1 MRIERLMT
9 SPLTPVASDVRP
21 GPPCKAA
28 RNAAIRWQT
37 RRVIIG
43 HGAYRG
49 GRRMDHDPD
58 GNGHQDF
65 SELVEAC
72 GVDSD
77 FIWVGLLDPEPRE
90 LNDAARAF
98 GIHPLAA
105 EDARLSHERPKVD
118 VFGDTLTVVLRP
130 ARYLEDVEQVEFG
143 QITVM
148 ASPRHLLVVR
158 HGDAVPLTDLR
169 ARMEA
174 DPEWLKLGPGAVLHA
189 IVEEVV
195 DAYGPV
201 LTGISDDIDEVEEAV
216 FSMSRESPTQR
227 IYELKREVLEFG
239 RATVPLEPA
248 LSKLSVIDHPVLGD
262 ELRRYFADSND
273 EVRHVIDQVLTDRE
287 LLNGALE
294 ANLTQVSVRQ
304 NEDMRKISAWVAILA
319 VPTMIAGIYG
329 MNFEEMPELGTRY
342 GYYVVLA
349 VIVAACVALHRVF
362 KRSGWL

>member
-1 MRIERLMT
+1 
-9 SPLTPVASDVRP
+9 
-21 GPPCKAA
+21 
-28 RNAAIRWQT
+28 
-37 RRVIIG
+37 VIIG
-43 HGAYRG
+43 TGAYRDG
-49 GRRMDHDPD
+49 ERIDHDPD
-58 GNGHQDF
+58 QSGHQDF
-65 SELVEAC
+65 GELAEAC
-72 GVDSD
+72 GIDSD
-77 FIWVGLLDPEPRE
+77 FVWVGLFDPEPHE

-98 GIHPLAA
+98 GIHPLAV
-105 EDARLSHERPKVD
+105 EDAQLDHERPKVD

-143 QITVM
+143 QITMM
-148 ASPRHLLVVR
+148 ASPRHILVVR

-174 DPEWLKLGPGAVLHA
+174 DPNWLSQGPGAIMHA
-189 IVEEVV
+189 IVDEVV
-195 DAYGPV
+195 EAYVPV

-216 FSMSRESPTQR
+216 FSTNRESPTQR

-239 RATVPLEPA
+239 RAAVPLADA
-248 LSKLSVIDHPVLGD
+248 LGKLKVLEHPVLND
-262 ELRRYFADSND
+262 ELRRYFADTTD
-273 EVRHVIDQVLTDRE
+273 DVRHVVDQVMTDRE

-342 GYYVVLA
+342 GYYVVLGF
-349 VIVAACVALHRVF
+349 IVVVCLVLHRAF
-362 KRSGWL
+362 KKAGWL